1 MDAELP
7 VQFYRFG
14 AGNPTFLLLRECNDR
29 VGLRMVRRAAPYIT
43 AKAYLFGGSA
53 AGNWIA
59 IAIVIS

>member
-1 MDAELP
+1 
-7 VQFYRFG
+7 
-14 AGNPTFLLLRECNDR
+14 
-29 VGLRMVRRAAPYIT
+29 MVRRAAPYIT